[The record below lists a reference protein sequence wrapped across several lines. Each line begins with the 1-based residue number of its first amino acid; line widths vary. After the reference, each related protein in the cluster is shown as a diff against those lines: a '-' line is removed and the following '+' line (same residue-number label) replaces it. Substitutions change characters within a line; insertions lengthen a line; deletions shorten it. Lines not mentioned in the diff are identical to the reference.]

1 MSVKMFKHKSYETG
15 QFPEVNYC
23 NLMPLLHE
31 LSDQNQTL
39 RTDKKS
45 NVKAVLVWPIC
56 NCIGEFSSSS
66 LHLGKMNINIPTNQ
80 GVVGYYL
87 ILIGLSGMNNGSL
100 Y

>member
-31 LSDQNQTL
+31 LSDQNRTL

-45 NVKAVLVWPIC
+45 NVKSAHKKIFCESCVSVAY
-56 NCIGEFSSSS
+56 
-66 LHLGKMNINIPTNQ
+66 M
-80 GVVGYYL
+80 
-87 ILIGLSGMNNGSL
+87 
-100 Y
+100 